1 MDVTLLFTFILTQ
14 MKTLITILNLLI
26 VSLAFASDVEIRFA
40 NTQYDMEKMY
50 VDVEIKSTN
59 GSFILGSQNLRVYY
73 NTDAVALNDGLS
85 RSTLSREMYSELNV
99 VNKFE
104 KVNADEVNQLSFDND
119 LGFANLTIELE
130 DMLNG
135 GSSVNGEWSKVAVLV
150 FDVINEDQTAEL
162 VWAREGKGDA
172 YATAFV
178 EMAEWVAPNR
188 IITRDVNE
196 FHDLSTKISLNDS
209 DNELS
214 IEIGPNPSSDY
225 VMVSINKSNS
235 DLMIVDLKGKV
246 IKEMNLS
253 AGQTRID
260 IQSMSAGSYIFY
272 VNDGVNRIANKI
284 LKVD

>member
-1 MDVTLLFTFILTQ
+1 

-85 RSTLSREMYSELNV
+85 KSTLSREMYSELNV

-150 FDVINEDQTAEL
+150 FDVINEDQTAQL

-196 FHDLSTKISLNDS
+196 FHDLSVEISLSES

-225 VMVSINKSNS
+225 VMISLNKSNS

-246 IKEMNLS
+246 VKEMKLS